1 MEILD
6 VYRGLLLATP
16 AVHSQMKGTYN
27 LFVAAQGDLR
37 PNMVLQLGDSG
48 EDYTHQGT
56 SGVVDA
62 EVILISRGDTS
73 AAASQLA
80 KAVHDTVKNFTGT
93 LRGIEVQL
101 TEAMSTK
108 SSYDATNKVFEITST
123 YTSFYR
129 KVSP

>member
-1 MEILD
+1 MKILD

-16 AVHSQMKGTYN
+16 AVNSQMKGTYN
-27 LFVAAQGDLR
+27 LFVVAQNDPR
-37 PNMVLQLGDSG
+37 PNMLLQLGDSG

-62 EVILISRGDTS
+62 EVIITSRADNAS
-73 AAASQLA
+73 AVSALDKAA
-80 KAVHDTVKNFTGT
+80 HDTLKNYVGT
-93 LRGIEVQL
+93 SRGIEVQL

-108 SSYDATNKVFEITST
+108 SNYDATNKVFEIERT

-129 KVSP
+129 EV